1 MLTFFVVCLW
11 LALGALLTGAVVR
24 LLPGGPTVR
33 WAAAAAGFL
42 LCALALYLWGAS
54 HMFATDIEETCT
66 LQHHQPLDPAYGHTS
81 LVPLHRECNAHF
93 DLVPPYVNPGVL
105 AYLVACV
112 CCLGAAVRARFAGHR
127 NPAGGRE
134 RNTEAQ

>member
-11 LALGALLTGAVVR
+11 TVLGALLVGAVVR
-24 LLPGGPTVR
+24 LLPGGPPAR
-33 WAAAAAGFL
+33 RAAAAAGFL

-66 LQHHQPLDPAYGHTS
+66 LQHHQPLEPAYGHTS
-81 LVPLHRECNAHF
+81 LVPLHRRCNAHF
-93 DLVPPYVNPGVL
+93 DLVPPYVNPGVV
-105 AYLVACV
+105 AYLVACA
-112 CCLGAAVRARFAGHR
+112 CCLGTAVRARLVEHR
-127 NPAGGRE
+127 SPAGGRE